1 MINKTTKNLNVQN
14 VIILQKQRNLFY
26 WNASSFNINLTSVDE
41 KISYLY
47 GIDISDYLN
56 KFEKIKNEKK
66 NSIYELRLF
75 IKHGVNEYES
85 HYFAFYRTNVW
96 W

>member
-26 WNASSFNINLTSVDE
+26 QKASSFIINLTRVAE
-41 KISYLY
+41 KISIIYD
-47 GIDISDYLN
+47 IDIPENLD
-56 KFEKIKNEKK
+56 KIEIIKNEKK

-75 IKHGVNEYES
+75 IKHGENEYEG
-85 HYFAFYRTNVW
+85 HYFAFYRTNV
-96 W
+96 